1 MLASRVGRVASA
13 VSEVSCAGVWVMS
26 VGGPLDPVGE
36 ERSRG
41 TVELTG
47 DGENCETR
55 PCLGS
60 IGVGTSCWQEVVIHT
75 NADRAV

>member
-1 MLASRVGRVASA
+1 VFASCAGRVAEHVASA
-13 VSEVSCAGVWVMS
+13 VSEVSCAGVWIVS

-41 TVELTG
+41 PVELIG

-60 IGVGTSCWQEVVIHT
+60 IGMGTSCCQAVVESS
-75 NADRAV
+75 